1 MANLK
6 EAFEYASKNPNSDFA
21 KNLEKMASSGALNL
35 EAKKYGIDLTPFQPQ
50 PTAEPVVD
58 KPKRT
63 LGEKVLDFTGG
74 KEIAQGLGQG
84 IANTGFAEKG
94 VKIFGKEIIA
104 PGNVSKEIEQTQS
117 QQMDIQGQLLAKIKE
132 NKAMGKDT
140 SRLEQALGLIGQDIS
155 KTGQDT
161 EELLNQKGL
170 TTSQVLGDALQ
181 LGTTIAG
188 VGSYSKAGIVG
199 NKAMTTGLQKA
210 APEVVQGLTKGKG
223 ILSGIGQGAKTG
235 VITGAT
241 QGFAQGTAQGLQEDK
256 SFNDSL
262 KQGVGTGIAGGI
274 FGGVVGGIIGG
285 VSGAVKGSNLRKS
298 IISEQEKSGLRPT
311 LNETIQTKS
320 ATNPA
325 FKTMIDEAKKQGYSE
340 SDINFLATVSDAD
353 KPTLQ
358 RMFDA
363 TAKAQSNPRQITRA
377 ADILGE
383 NATGIVRQVQSQ
395 NSKAGQLVDQ
405 TAKALKGQTF
415 DASPIEQKVLSSLDD
430 AGISIGG
437 DGSVDF
443 SKSIFKNTPKLQKQ
457 IERVIRT
464 IPDGSDGY
472 DAHIFKKS
480 VDELVDYGEGGQ
492 GLSGK
497 ASSLLKGFRTSVD
510 DALDNAFPEYNAA
523 NTEYKAT
530 KDFIEK
536 VQGVVG
542 KKVDFSTPAGAQSFG
557 QSFRSAFSNNKSRG
571 QTLALIEELQN
582 IAKQR
587 NLKGA
592 EQNLLDQAL
601 YVNMLEDQFGTQ
613 AATGLA
619 GEVGKALN
627 KAKGAV
633 EIVRNPVTGILNAAA
648 NQIEK
653 GQNITPEMKK
663 QLLKAFID

>member
-1 MANLK
+1 MANIK
-6 EAFEYASKNPNSDFA
+6 EAFEYAGKNPNSEFA
-21 KNLEKMASSGALNL
+21 KNLEQQAASGALDV
-35 EAKKYGIDLTPFQPQ
+35 EAKKYGLDLSAF
-50 PTAEPVVD
+50 
-58 KPKRT
+58 KPKPAPEQKSM
-63 LGEKVLDFTGG
+63 GEKVLDFTGG
-74 KEIAQGLGQG
+74 KEIAQGLGQALANPE
-84 IANTGFAEKG
+84 IAKQQ
-94 VKIFGKEIIA
+94 
-104 PGNVSKEIEQTQS
+104 EQTQ
-117 QQMDIQGQLLAKIKE
+117 QQQADIQGQLLAKIKE
-132 NKAMGKDT
+132 KKALGEDT
-140 SRLEQALGLIGQDIS
+140 SRLEQAAGLLAQEIT

-161 EELLNQKGL
+161 GELLNQKGL

-285 VSGAVKGSNLRKS
+285 VSGALKGSNLRKS

-320 ATNPA
+320 ATNHA

-340 SDINFLATVSDAD
+340 SDINFLATVQDAD
-353 KPTLQ
+353 KSTLKK
-358 RMFDA
+358 MFDA

-443 SKSIFKNTPKLQKQ
+443 SKSIFRNTPKLQKEV
-457 IERVIRT
+457 ERVIRN
-464 IPDGSDGY
+464 IPDGSDAY
-472 DAHIFKKS
+472 QAHIFKKS
-480 VDELVDYGEGGQ
+480 VDELVDYGSGGE

-497 ASSLLKGFRTSVD
+497 ASSLLKGFRTAVD
-510 DALDNAFPEYNAA
+510 DTLDANFTDYNIA
-523 NTEYKAT
+523 NTEYKLT
-530 KDFIEK
+530 KDFIEN
-536 VQGVVG
+536 VQNVVG
-542 KKVDFSTPAGAQSFG
+542 KKVDFSTKAGAQSFG
-557 QSFRSAFSNNKSRG
+557 QAFRSAFSNNKSRG

-587 NLKGA
+587 GLKGA

-601 YVNMLEDQFGTQ
+601 YVNMLEDQFGSQ

-619 GEVGKALN
+619 GEVGKALG
-627 KAKGAV
+627 KAKTV
-633 EIVRNPVTGILNAAA
+633 INTIKNPLQGIPEAIGSA
-648 NQIEK
+648 IEK

-663 QLLKAFID
+663 QLLKTFID

>member
-1 MANLK
+1 MANIK
-6 EAFEYASKNPNSDFA
+6 EAFEYAAQNPDSDFA
-21 KNLEKMASSGALNL
+21 KNLEQLAASGALDVD
-35 EAKKYGIDLTPFQPQ
+35 AKKFGIDLTPF
-50 PTAEPVVD
+50 
-58 KPKRT
+58 KPRVEEKKSM
-63 LGEKVLDFTGG
+63 GEKVLDFTGG
-74 KEIAQGLGQG
+74 KEIAQGLGQAL
-84 IANTGFAEKG
+84 ANP
-94 VKIFGKEIIA
+94 EIT
-104 PGNVSKEIEQTQS
+104 KQQEQTQ
-117 QQMDIQGQLLAKIKE
+117 QQQADIQGQLLAKIKE
-132 NKAMGKDT
+132 KKALGEDT
-140 SRLEQALGLIGQDIS
+140 SRLEQAAGLLAQEIT

-161 EELLNQKGL
+161 GELLNQKGL

-188 VGSYSKAGIVG
+188 VGSYSKAGLVG
-199 NKAMTTGLQKA
+199 KNAMTSGLQKA
-210 APEVVQGLTKGKG
+210 APEVVQGLTKGTG
-223 ILSGIGQGAKTG
+223 ILSGIGQGAKAG

-256 SFNDSL
+256 SFSDSL

-340 SDINFLATVSDAD
+340 SDINFLATVQDAD
-353 KPTLQ
+353 KSTLKK
-358 RMFDA
+358 MFDV

-443 SKSIFKNTPKLQKQ
+443 SKSIFRNTPKLQKE
-457 IERVIRT
+457 IERVIRN
-464 IPDGSDGY
+464 IPDGSDAY
-472 DAHIFKKS
+472 QAHIFKKS
-480 VDELVDYGEGGQ
+480 VDELVDYGSGGE

-497 ASSLLKGFRTSVD
+497 ASSLLKGFRTAVD
-510 DALDNAFPEYNAA
+510 DTLDANFTDYNAA
-523 NTEYKAT
+523 NTEYKLT
-530 KDFIEK
+530 KDFIEN
-536 VQGVVG
+536 VQNVVG
-542 KKVDFSTPAGAQSFG
+542 KKVDFSTKAGAQSFG
-557 QSFRSAFSNNKSRG
+557 QAFRGAFSNNKSRG

-587 NLKGA
+587 GLKGA

-601 YVNMLEDQFGTQ
+601 YVNMLEDQFGSQ

-619 GEVGKALN
+619 GEVGKALG
-627 KAKGAV
+627 KAKTV
-633 EIVRNPVTGILNAAA
+633 INTIKNPIQGIPEAIGSA
-648 NQIEK
+648 IEK

-663 QLLKAFID
+663 QVLLNFIKN